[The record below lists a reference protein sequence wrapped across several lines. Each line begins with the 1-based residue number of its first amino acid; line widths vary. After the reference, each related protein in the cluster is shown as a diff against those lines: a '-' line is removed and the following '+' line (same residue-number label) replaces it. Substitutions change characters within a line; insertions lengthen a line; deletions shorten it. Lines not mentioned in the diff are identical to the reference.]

1 MPHGDILS
9 ERGSFTIFLAN
20 KIPQSNSSSTFF
32 LFLSTQ
38 KVLWKFHALLKWLKG
53 MDRVYTYIHR
63 QIHTRAHTHTHIF
76 IFRGECFHVPQ
87 KCHCQAITC
96 RLWQNPTAVQSLVR
110 VPGCANGECFFLT
123 SSGFTECC
131 FQHEFF
137 SLLNYLDVCTFLS
150 WLPCNVELLLD
161 AGFGWVRR
169 KKQDGSISR
178 S

>member
-63 QIHTRAHTHTHIF
+63 QIHTRAHTHTHIYSF
-76 IFRGECFHVPQ
+76 SEESVFMYLRNVTARPSLSGCDRIPLLCSHWWESQAVPMES
-87 KCHCQAITC
+87 
-96 RLWQNPTAVQSLVR
+96 VSSSLPLGSLSV
-110 VPGCANGECFFLT
+110 VFSMSFSPSWTTWMCALSFPGCR
-123 SSGFTECC
+123 
-131 FQHEFF
+131 
-137 SLLNYLDVCTFLS
+137 VM
-150 WLPCNVELLLD
+150 
-161 AGFGWVRR
+161 
-169 KKQDGSISR
+169 
-178 S
+178 

>member
-63 QIHTRAHTHTHIF
+63 QIHTRAHTHTHIYSF
-76 IFRGECFHVPQ
+76 SEESVLMYLRNVTARPSLAGCDRTPLLCSHWWESQAVPMES
-87 KCHCQAITC
+87 
-96 RLWQNPTAVQSLVR
+96 VSSSLPLGSLSV
-110 VPGCANGECFFLT
+110 VFSMSFSPSWTTWMCALSFPGCR
-123 SSGFTECC
+123 
-131 FQHEFF
+131 
-137 SLLNYLDVCTFLS
+137 VM
-150 WLPCNVELLLD
+150 
-161 AGFGWVRR
+161 
-169 KKQDGSISR
+169 
-178 S
+178 

>member
-1 MPHGDILS
+1 MPRGDILS
-9 ERGSFTIFLAN
+9 ERGPFTIFLAS
-20 KIPQSNSSSTFF
+20 KIPQSSSSSTFF

-38 KVLWKFHALLKWLKG
+38 KVLWKFHALPKWLKG
-53 MDRVYTYIHR
+53 KDRDYTYIHR
-63 QIHTRAHTHTHIF
+63 QIYTHIYIF
-76 IFRGECFHVPQ
+76 IFRGEYFHVLQ

-96 RLWQNPTAVQSLVR
+96 RQWQNPTAVQSLVR
-110 VPGCANGECFFLT
+110 VPGCANGEYFFFT

-131 FQHEFF
+131 FQHKFF
-137 SLLNYLDVCTFLS
+137 SILNYLDVCTFLS

-169 KKQDGSISR
+169 KKQGGSISH